1 MATAAELAIIIKARD
16 DASGVLDRVRGKATG
31 LGSTLGSALKI
42 GAAGAAVGL
51 GVAVVAL
58 KGFVQEAAEAQRIQA
73 QTNAVLASTKGVAGV
88 SAKAVSDLANS
99 LSRVIPVDDEVI
111 QSAENML
118 LTFTKVGKDVFP
130 QATEAALDMATAL
143 GGDPVEAAMRLGK
156 ALNDPIGG
164 VTALRRVGV
173 QLTDAQE
180 KQIKAFV
187 ASGDIMSAQKVI
199 LQELQ
204 TEFGN
209 SARAAGETFAGKM
222 KILGTQIGN
231 VKEAIG
237 TALLPILTVA
247 ATALANFLAG
257 HQDDIE
263 RFAQLFSEK
272 VVGAIRGFTDF
283 LQAHRGT
290 ISTFFDLF
298 KSGLETLKP
307 LFEFILTNKI
317 AMVAAIVA
325 IGAAVALALGPAS
338 LAVAA
343 IAGIIL
349 AIGFLRKNW
358 DQIKAKTEEVFNRVA
373 AVVDEKLG
381 FVDEVIVAV
390 IGGIVQFIR
399 ENWDT
404 IRAIIE
410 NRLEVIRL
418 VVENALDTVRDVFRI
433 FGALLQGDWSGVWD
447 GIKNLVADR
456 LTFIKD
462 LVGTQLEGI
471 GLVIKLAGAAIKDAL
486 ATPFIAAKNLIID
499 ALNAVIGGINTML
512 EGLRKAQDVAGFL
525 NPFGGGGPEIPNI
538 PLIGSG
544 GPGTVP
550 GGPERTEDGHRIGGA
565 FRHGGT
571 VPGALGAPMLALV
584 HGGERI
590 TPPSQRPSV
599 VNQIEIHVTADS
611 EIGEQQMRK
620 LARQIRDELD
630 GSLRLTGLQGSFAG
644 GGVFSP

>member
-58 KGFVQEAAEAQRIQA
+58 KGFVGEATEAQRIQA

-247 ATALANFLAG
+247 ATALANFLAD

-272 VVGAIRGFTDF
+272 VVGAIRAFTDF
-283 LQAHRGT
+283 LQQHRGT

-390 IGGIVQFIR
+390 VGGIVSFVR
-399 ENWDT
+399 ENWDQ
-404 IRAIIE
+404 IKRIFSDALELIKNDIENKLAII
-410 NRLEVIRL
+410 
-418 VVENALDTVRDVFRI
+418 RDVLAI
-433 FGALLQGDWSGVWD
+433 FSALLRGDWGAAWESLKQLAFDTLTALKEGIVDRLRLIADVFAFAFTGMAAIWSNIWNGVKDAFGGVWRGILGIVESGVN
-447 GIKNLVADR
+447 GI
-456 LTFIKD
+456 
-462 LVGTQLEGI
+462 
-471 GLVIKLAGAAIKDAL
+471 
-486 ATPFIAAKNLIID
+486 
-499 ALNAVIGGINTML
+499 L
-512 EGLRKAQDVAGFL
+512 EGLRRIDEAIPEALSPWDVPANIDL
-525 NPFGGGGPEIPNI
+525 TGGGSSGPESTR
-538 PLIGSG
+538 G
-544 GPGTVP
+544 
-550 GGPERTEDGHRIGGA
+550 GHRIGGA
-565 FRHGGT
+565 FAHGGI
-571 VPGALGAPMLALV
+571 VPGALGAPMLALL
-584 HGGERI
+584 HGG
-590 TPPSQRPSV
+590 
-599 VNQIEIHVTADS
+599 
-611 EIGEQQMRK
+611 
-620 LARQIRDELD
+620 AR
-630 GSLRLTGLQGSFAG
+630 T
-644 GGVFSP
+644 

>member
-1 MATAAELAIIIKARD
+1 
-16 DASGVLDRVRGKATG
+16 
-31 LGSTLGSALKI
+31 
-42 GAAGAAVGL
+42 
-51 GVAVVAL
+51 
-58 KGFVQEAAEAQRIQA
+58 
-73 QTNAVLASTKGVAGV
+73 
-88 SAKAVSDLANS
+88 
-99 LSRVIPVDDEVI
+99 
-111 QSAENML
+111 
-118 LTFTKVGKDVFP
+118 
-130 QATEAALDMATAL
+130 
-143 GGDPVEAAMRLGK
+143 MRLGK

-237 TALLPILTVA
+237 TALLPMLTAA
-247 ATALANFLAG
+247 ATALANFLAD

-283 LQAHRGT
+283 LQQHRGT
-290 ISTFFDLF
+290 ISTFFELF

-307 LFEFILTNKI
+307 VFEFILTNKI

-358 DQIKAKTEEVFNRVA
+358 DQIKAKTEEVFNRIA

-399 ENWDT
+399 ENWET

-410 NRLEVIRL
+410 NRLEAIRL

-433 FGALLQGDWSGVWD
+433 FGALLQGDWTGVWD

-456 LTFIKD
+456 LTFIKE

-471 GLVIKLAGAAIKDAL
+471 GLVVKLAGAAIKDAL
-486 ATPFIAAKNLIID
+486 AAPFIAAKDLIID
-499 ALNAVIGGINTML
+499 ALNAVIGGINAML

-525 NPFGGGGPEIPNI
+525 NPFGGGGPEIHNI
-538 PLIGSG
+538 PLIRTG
-544 GPGTVP
+544 GPAPVFGPQPAPAPVFGPQPAP
-550 GGPERTEDGHRIGGA
+550 GFA
-565 FRHGGT
+565 HGGV
-571 VPGALGAPMLALV
+571 VPEDMLALV
-584 HGGERI
+584 HRKEVI
-590 TPPSQRPSV
+590 LTPQQAAQQGIDQRSMPPAQQPSV
-599 VNQIEIHVTADS
+599 VNHIEIHITADS
-611 EIGEQQMRK
+611 EIGETQMRK

>member
-73 QTNAVLASTKGVAGV
+73 QTNGVAGV

-180 KQIKAFV
+180 KQVKAFV

-247 ATALANFLAG
+247 ATALANFLAD

-263 RFAQLFSEK
+263 RFA
-272 VVGAIRGFTDF
+272 
-283 LQAHRGT
+283 
-290 ISTFFDLF
+290 
-298 KSGLETLKP
+298 
-307 LFEFILTNKI
+307 
-317 AMVAAIVA
+317 
-325 IGAAVALALGPAS
+325 
-338 LAVAA
+338 
-343 IAGIIL
+343 
-349 AIGFLRKNW
+349 
-358 DQIKAKTEEVFNRVA
+358 
-373 AVVDEKLG
+373 
-381 FVDEVIVAV
+381 
-390 IGGIVQFIR
+390 
-399 ENWDT
+399 
-404 IRAIIE
+404 
-410 NRLEVIRL
+410 
-418 VVENALDTVRDVFRI
+418 
-433 FGALLQGDWSGVWD
+433 
-447 GIKNLVADR
+447 
-456 LTFIKD
+456 
-462 LVGTQLEGI
+462 
-471 GLVIKLAGAAIKDAL
+471 
-486 ATPFIAAKNLIID
+486 
-499 ALNAVIGGINTML
+499 
-512 EGLRKAQDVAGFL
+512 
-525 NPFGGGGPEIPNI
+525 
-538 PLIGSG
+538 
-544 GPGTVP
+544 
-550 GGPERTEDGHRIGGA
+550 
-565 FRHGGT
+565 
-571 VPGALGAPMLALV
+571 
-584 HGGERI
+584 
-590 TPPSQRPSV
+590 
-599 VNQIEIHVTADS
+599 
-611 EIGEQQMRK
+611 
-620 LARQIRDELD
+620 
-630 GSLRLTGLQGSFAG
+630 
-644 GGVFSP
+644 